1 MNNNPIFNSNLNLQN
16 NQFQI
21 SNHPKIQEA
30 FQLILSELND
40 KNLKIK
46 ELEEKIYILQSKI
59 KSIEDNIKINSP
71 LHNSNNQINNN
82 YIQNL
87 NYKDNNI
94 NNENN
99 QKFTPSL
106 TSNSFNKNP
115 KIEVK
120 KYLEEV
126 KSRVNGNIFKKFIE
140 KIKLINNKNSNYNKN
155 EIMKEIEILFGDQY
169 YDLYLKLQQIV
180 EKKNN

>member
-1 MNNNPIFNSNLNLQN
+1 MNNNPMLNSKLNLQN

-30 FQLILSELND
+30 FKLILSELND

-46 ELEEKIYILQSKI
+46 ELEEKIHILQSKI
-59 KSIEDNIKINSP
+59 KSIENNIKINSP
-71 LHNSNNQINNN
+71 LNNSNNQINNN
-82 YIQNL
+82 YIQNI
-87 NYKDNNI
+87 NYNNNNI
-94 NNENN
+94 NIENN

-106 TSNSFNKNP
+106 TSNSSNKNP

-126 KSRVNGNIFKKFIE
+126 KLRVNGNLFKKFIE
-140 KIKLINNKNSNYNKN
+140 KIKLINNKNANYNKN
-155 EIMKEIEILFGDQY
+155 EILKEIAILFGEEY
-169 YDLYLKLQQIV
+169 YDLYEKL
-180 EKKNN
+180 EKIISKKE